1 MTNLSIMSNYM
12 KAETQILMT
21 SLLLIYRQL
30 SNWTEAEPMSV
41 AENYYCTLVLGV
53 IKSSI
58 IKSSLYRHVKLKHR
72 SGGGTTVF
80 VCNHPGCV
88 KIFNQSYGLYRH
100 FKLEH
105 NGEKPYKCFECDQMF
120 A

>member
-12 KAETQILMT
+12 KAETDFDDKSSFDLPT
-21 SLLLIYRQL
+21 VVKLDRGRTYVSGRKLLLYPCARCDKVFHHQ
-30 SNWTEAEPMSV
+30 
-41 AENYYCTLVLGV
+41 
-53 IKSSI
+53 
-58 IKSSLYRHVKLKHR
+58 SSLYRHVKLIYR

-80 VCNHPGCV
+80 GCNHPGCV